1 MALSSRAHAFSVEAL
16 IGSHK
21 KRKLRDWDAKG
32 LDLSMESLSPDGQ
45 LPDADDPA
53 QCLDLNPGE
62 RGARRDGR
70 GGGCPALRGPGGPKR
85 HWVRESLSAAT
96 REVALLLTAGL
107 CGRGED

>member
-21 KRKLRDWDAKG
+21 KRKLRDWDGKG

-70 GGGCPALRGPGGPKR
+70 RRVAGPQEKLQLGELQDRLP
-85 HWVRESLSAAT
+85 
-96 REVALLLTAGL
+96 
-107 CGRGED
+107 GRLPFH